1 MDTTVRPLD
10 VIGVYID
17 EKLAFFARVE
27 EIAPDVKAGWR
38 KMRFLILNP
47 AIEERE
53 MTWILQPSQINGE
66 PYSMEGIPVR
76 IERLPD
82 PVPAATEPLPEEEP
96 PASKEKAGKTARVIE
111 FPGRREKH

>member
-1 MDTTVRPLD
+1 MENIVRPLD

-17 EKLAFFARVE
+17 DKLAFFARVE
-27 EIAPDVKAGWR
+27 EISPDVKAGWR
-38 KMRFLILNP
+38 KMRFLVLNP

-76 IERLPD
+76 IERLAD
-82 PVPAATEPLPEEEP
+82 PAPASAEPAPEEKP
-96 PASKEKAGKTARVIE
+96 PAGKGKAEKTARVIE

>member
-1 MDTTVRPLD
+1 METIVRPLD

-27 EIAPDVKAGWR
+27 EISPDVKPGWR

-82 PVPAATEPLPEEEP
+82 PVPAATESPPEEEP
-96 PASKEKAGKTARVIE
+96 PARKEKTEKTARVIE